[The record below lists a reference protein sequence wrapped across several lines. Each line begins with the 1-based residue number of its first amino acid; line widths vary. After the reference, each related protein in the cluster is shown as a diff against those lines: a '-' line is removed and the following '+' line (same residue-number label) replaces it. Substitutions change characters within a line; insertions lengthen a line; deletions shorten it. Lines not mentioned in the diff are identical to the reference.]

1 MAILLALGSALAY
14 GVSDFI
20 GGIASRR
27 TSAWAIAVAGTS
39 TSAVCTSLAALVVS
53 AGASPTSLTW
63 GAVAGLGGGM
73 GTGFLYRGFAVGR
86 MSVVA
91 PVSAVGAAVVPVLAG
106 VATGERPSLVVWIGV
121 VVAMPGIWLV
131 SSAPEH
137 PGSSDPDSNRAATGR
152 WGLPEGLI
160 DAVLAGIGFGLLF
173 AALGQV
179 PHSAGLWPLA
189 LSQLVAVPTVVLTA
203 TLLRGQWVP
212 RGRRPVGLG
221 ALSGAL
227 GASATGSF
235 LLAAQHGFLTVAGVL
250 ASLYPAT
257 TVVLAALVLRE
268 RIHRSQG
275 IGLGLCALA
284 IALVAGG

>member
-1 MAILLALGSALAY
+1 MAILLALCSALAY

-27 TSAWAIAVAGTS
+27 TSAWAIAVAGTG
-39 TSAVCTSLAALVVS
+39 TSAVCTSLAALVVGT
-53 AGASPTSLTW
+53 AASPASLAW
-63 GAVAGLGGGM
+63 GAVAGFGGGL

-106 VATGERPSLVVWIGV
+106 VVTGERPSLLVWIGV

-137 PGSSDPDSNRAATGR
+137 PASDPGSDWAPTGR

-160 DAVLAGIGFGLLF
+160 DAVLAGIGFGMLF

-189 LSQLVAVPTVVLTA
+189 LSQMVAVPTVVLTA
-203 TLLRGQWVP
+203 TVLRGQWVP
-212 RGRRPVGLG
+212 RGRRPVGLA

-227 GASATGSF
+227 GASATGTF
-235 LLAAQHGFLTVAGVL
+235 LLATQHGFLTVAGVL

-257 TVVLAALVLRE
+257 TVLLAALVLRE

-275 IGLGLCALA
+275 VGLGLCALA

>member
-1 MAILLALGSALAY
+1 MAVLLALCSALAY

-39 TSAVCTSLAALVVS
+39 TSAVCTSLAAVVVG
-53 AGASPTSLTW
+53 AGASTGSLAW
-63 GAVAGLGGGM
+63 GAVAGLGGGL

-106 VATGERPSLVVWIGV
+106 VVTGERPSLVVWIGV
-121 VVAMPGIWLV
+121 VIAMPGIWLV

-137 PGSSDPDSNRAATGR
+137 PGSDMAPTGR

-160 DAVLAGIGFGLLF
+160 DAVLAGIGFGMLF

-203 TLLRGQWVP
+203 TLLRGQWLP
-212 RGRRPVGLG
+212 RGRRPIGLA
-221 ALSGAL
+221 ALSGLL
-227 GASATGSF
+227 GASATGTF
-235 LLAAQHGFLTVAGVL
+235 LLATQHGFLTVAGVL

-257 TVVLAALVLRE
+257 TVLLAALVLRE